1 MLFLL
6 LFLFLFCF
14 LEVKVLRVL
23 FETFLFIVAS
33 LLNQFLKR
41 WNHTVGIEGP
51 IVQLAGS
58 QWTTLPVGH
67 ALTLANLFTDQL
79 LAHST
84 QPYRFWAVRISL
96 VHGLVVGLQVGQ
108 TSDLLIETELGH
120 ILVKHVQI
128 ARKSKPNNACA
139 RIHKNTFEYGI
150 ELDAVSQRDQVNEA
164 GICLAS

>member
-14 LEVKVLRVL
+14 LEVIELRVL

-33 LLNQFLKR
+33 LFNQFLKR
-41 WNHTVGIEGP
+41 WNHTVGIECS

-84 QPYRFWAVRISL
+84 QPY
-96 VHGLVVGLQVGQ
+96 
-108 TSDLLIETELGH
+108 
-120 ILVKHVQI
+120 
-128 ARKSKPNNACA
+128 
-139 RIHKNTFEYGI
+139 
-150 ELDAVSQRDQVNEA
+150 
-164 GICLAS
+164 